1 MEIIIAENAGFCKGV
16 ERAVKMTKAELA
28 KGGCVYSY
36 GPLIHNKQVV
46 GRLEKDGLR
55 TINDYSDIEEGKI
68 IVRAHGVSEKT
79 IRDIEDTKLELIDST
94 CPYVKSVHKKV
105 AEYYKEGY
113 QIVIIGDKDHAEV
126 IGINGWCN
134 DSAFIVNT
142 ALEAYELP
150 NIQKSCVVSQTTN
163 RLEKFLELSG
173 IIEEKS
179 EEMKL
184 FNTIC
189 NATKL
194 RQEACIEVS
203 KQVDAMIVL
212 GGKHSSNTIKL
223 VETSRKY
230 CDNVYHIETI
240 EELALQKIQSFNK
253 IGLTAGASTP
263 DWVIEEAVKVM
274 ENYNNG
280 EVNKEEII
288 KNEANETEAIKDEV
302 NETEVIKDEV
312 IKDEVNED
320 EVNEDEVKEEEVN
333 EDEVINDKVNNAEMN
348 NAEMME
354 AIDSSFKRINRGD
367 VLKGTVLYVT
377 KNEVMVNINYKSD
390 GIIERSELTKDEDV
404 DPKDLYNVG
413 DEIDVYVIKMDDGE
427 GNVVL
432 SAKRVDFIKDW
443 EMLEEAFKNEEVI
456 EVKVQNAVK
465 GGLIALANGVNGFMP
480 ASQISISYISD
491 LNQFKGQTLRAKI
504 IDFDIQ
510 KRRMILSR
518 KAVEKVQVEKQR
530 KALWETIEVGLILKG
545 VVQRLTDFGAFVDL
559 GGIDGLIHISDLAW
573 YRVKHPSDVLSEGDH
588 VEVKVLAFDKEK
600 NRISLGL
607 KQTTEEPWKT
617 FLTDYKV
624 GDIIEGEVVNILDFG
639 AFIRVIKGV
648 DGLLHVSQI
657 SNEHIEKPS
666 DVLNIGDKV
675 MVKITEINEEDK
687 KISLSAK
694 EAVETESTEEDKE
707 ETPKSS
713 EVRTEAKSVD
723 ENDFDTSIGELTKE
737 NKVEPSEASKNKVE
751 EEIEE
756 DDDSSIDDEDST
768 EEKLIEKDKEETSK
782 ASEAELEA
790 KSEDEDD
797 SSSNNEETTKED

>member
-1 MEIIIAENAGFCKGV
+1 MEIIIAKHAGFCSGV
-16 ERAVKMTKAELA
+16 DRAVKMTQAELA
-28 KGGCVYSY
+28 KGGYVYSY
-36 GPLIHNKQVV
+36 GPLIHNKQAVE
-46 GRLEKDGLR
+46 RLEKDGLR
-55 TINDYSDIEEGKI
+55 TIDDYSNIGEGKI

-79 IRDIEDTKLELIDST
+79 IGDIEETDLVLIDTT

-113 QIVIIGDKDHAEV
+113 QIIIIGDKDHPEV
-126 IGINGWCN
+126 IGINGWCD
-134 DSAFIVNT
+134 DSAIIIDT
-142 ALEAYELP
+142 ASEALELS
-150 NIQKSCVVSQTTN
+150 NIDKSCVVSQTTN
-163 RLEKFLELSG
+163 RLEKFIQLSN
-173 IIEEKS
+173 IIKEKS
-179 EEMKL
+179 DEMKL

-203 KQVDAMIVL
+203 KKVDVMIVL

-223 VETSRKY
+223 AEVSRQY

-240 EELALQKIQSFNK
+240 EELALQRLQSFYK

-263 DWVIEEAVKVM
+263 DWLIEEAVKVM

-280 EVNKEEII
+280 EVNKEEV
-288 KNEANETEAIKDEV
+288 KNEEVTNEEV
-302 NETEVIKDEV
+302 NNEETS
-312 IKDEVNED
+312 NE
-320 EVNEDEVKEEEVN
+320 EVKEVEEESLEVEAESTEVN
-333 EDEVINDKVNNAEMN
+333 DVETNDSESSNEMN

-377 KNEVMVNINYKSD
+377 KNEVMVNINYRSD
-390 GIIERSELTKDEDV
+390 GIIERSELTKGEAV
-404 DPKDLYNVG
+404 DPKDLYKVG
-413 DEIDVYVIKMDDGE
+413 DEIDVFVIKMDDGD

-443 EMLEEAFKNEEVI
+443 EILEEKFKNEEVI
-456 EVKVQNAVK
+456 EVEVQNAVK
-465 GGLIALANGVNGFMP
+465 GGLTVLASGVNGFMP

-491 LNQFKGQTLRAKI
+491 LNQFKGQTLQAKI

-518 KAVEKVQVEKQR
+518 KAVEKVQVDKKR
-530 KALWETIEVGLILKG
+530 KALWETIEVGSTLEG

-573 YRVKHPSDVLSEGDH
+573 FRVKHPSDVLSEGDN

-607 KQTTEEPWKT
+607 KQTTEEPWKV

-624 GDIIEGEVVNILDFG
+624 GDIVEGEVVNILDFG
-639 AFIRVIKGV
+639 AFVRIVKGV

-657 SNEHIEKPS
+657 SNDHIEKPS
-666 DVLNIGDKV
+666 DVLSIGARV

-694 EAVETESTEEDKE
+694 EAVENEATDEEKE
-707 ETPKSS
+707 ESPLEGGEQEEVKSQ
-713 EVRTEAKSVD
+713 
-723 ENDFDTSIGELTKE
+723 
-737 NKVEPSEASKNKVE
+737 
-751 EEIEE
+751 E
-756 DDDSSIDDEDST
+756 DDTFGTSFEDLTSA
-768 EEKLIEKDKEETSK
+768 EELS
-782 ASEAELEA
+782 
-790 KSEDEDD
+790 
-797 SSSNNEETTKED
+797 KED